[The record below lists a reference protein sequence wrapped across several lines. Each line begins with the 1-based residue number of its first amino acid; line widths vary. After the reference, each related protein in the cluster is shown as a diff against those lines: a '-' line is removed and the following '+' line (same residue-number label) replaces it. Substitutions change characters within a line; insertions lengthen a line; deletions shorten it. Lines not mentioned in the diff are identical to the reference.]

1 MEPVNDTRL
10 EKCGYWLFKVG
21 ATVVYTG
28 FEVLIDG
35 LIDHVYGVRCLRT
48 VAISGSVVHP
58 RVNVSVEP

>member
-1 MEPVNDTRL
+1 MEPVNYTRL

-35 LIDHVYGVRCLRT
+35 LIDHVDGVRLTSQNR
-48 VAISGSVVHP
+48 GHQ
-58 RVNVSVEP
+58 RVSCSSPG